1 MDYNNIKPICQIL
14 VVGVGGGGNNAVN
27 RMIASNIKSAKFLA
41 VNTDK
46 QALMMSDAT
55 SQIQIG
61 EKLTRG
67 LGAGADP
74 EVGRK
79 AAEESRAE
87 IAEKLKGNDLVFI
100 TAGMGGGT
108 GTGAAPV
115 IASIAKEMGILTIAV
130 VTKPFNFEGR
140 TRAQNAEL
148 GIRNLSKCVDTLV
161 VIPND
166 RLLQVV
172 PKGTPVV
179 DAFKYA
185 DDVLRQGIQGISD
198 LIATPSLINLD
209 FADVRTVMK
218 NRGLAHMGIGE
229 GIGDKR
235 NIEAVKQAVASP
247 LLETTIEGATAV
259 IINIT
264 GGFDLTLD
272 EINEAVL
279 LVKEVVDPSANTIF
293 GATIDE
299 SYNDR
304 IQITVIATGFQNSTF
319 ESMLGEEKEEKKPEV
334 KPQVASGT
342 FDKSRFA
349 EFLAGKPAFAGET
362 EPEQKKVESD
372 NMRTIKLFADEFRP
386 NVVKPE
392 PQTMVKE
399 PESPMFTRFNE
410 PSKPEKMPDFEP
422 RKEEVKPASRDT
434 GISSSRLDIDN
445 DDMLP
450 PFLRR
455 K

>member
-1 MDYNNIKPICQIL
+1 MDFSNISPVCQIL

-27 RMIASNIKSAKFLA
+27 RMIAAGVKSAKFLA

-46 QALMMSDAT
+46 QALLISNAQD
-55 SQIQIG
+55 QIQIG

-67 LGAGADP
+67 RGAGADA

-87 IAEKLKGNDLVFI
+87 IAEKLKGVDLVFV

-130 VTKPFNFEGR
+130 VTKPFEFEGR
-140 TRAQNAEL
+140 TRMLNAEM

-161 VIPND
+161 VIPNE
-166 RLLQVV
+166 RLQQVV
-172 PKGTPVV
+172 PKGTSFI

-185 DDVLRQGIQGISD
+185 DEVLRQGIQGISD

-229 GIGDKR
+229 ATGEGR

-247 LLETTIEGATAV
+247 LLETTIEGAQAV
-259 IINIT
+259 IINVC
-264 GGFDLTLD
+264 GGFDMSLD
-272 EINEAVL
+272 EVNEAVR
-279 LVKEVVDPSANTIF
+279 LVKEVVDPAANTIF

-299 SYNDR
+299 AYRDK
-304 IQITVIATGFQNSTF
+304 IKITVIATGFQNSTF
-319 ESMLGEEKEEKKPEV
+319 ESMLKENREEPKPV
-334 KPQVASGT
+334 TPIIKPVTDSI
-342 FDKSRFA
+342 FDKDKFA
-349 EFLAGKPAFAGET
+349 EFLTGKPLETNNSEQNVKLFGDVDEET
-362 EPEQKKVESD
+362 ESNSVQKSEKDYNAGTD
-372 NMRTIKLFADEFRP
+372 NKTDTQDDLMLSNNRI
-386 NVVKPE
+386 
-392 PQTMVKE
+392 
-399 PESPMFTRFNE
+399 
-410 PSKPEKMPDFEP
+410 
-422 RKEEVKPASRDT
+422 EVDKD
-434 GISSSRLDIDN
+434 DI
-445 DDMLP
+445 P
-450 PFLRR
+450 PFMRR
-455 K
+455 KFK